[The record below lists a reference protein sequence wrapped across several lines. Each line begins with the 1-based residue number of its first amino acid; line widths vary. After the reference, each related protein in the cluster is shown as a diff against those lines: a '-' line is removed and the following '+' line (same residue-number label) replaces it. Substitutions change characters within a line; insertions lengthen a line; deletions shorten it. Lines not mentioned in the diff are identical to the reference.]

1 MEISKEK
8 GERLCLNGAIQFK
21 GFFFILCM
29 FICFNILI
37 MVRVFTNIMNHMRA
51 CKLVLLITLLLID
64 CHNILLGSILPVEYL
79 NSFLTNLQLL
89 SIKLSSFHCYH

>member
-29 FICFNILI
+29 FICFNTLI

-64 CHNILLGSILPVEYL
+64 CHNILLGSTLHWLSLCNFHLPLKTNFTCGILKFFS
-79 NSFLTNLQLL
+79 N
-89 SIKLSSFHCYH
+89 